1 MAGTKIC
8 QVRGCV
14 NEADNELRICSAHIA
29 AIKRG
34 GAEIRIGTG
43 GCIVDGCDKPPHSTL
58 FPYCTAHNARLRRRG
73 SLHQAAMA
81 EVIQHSHGYALI
93 LAKGHPM
100 ARGSRAYEHRVVF
113 YDHNPDG
120 PGHCHWCDLIL
131 DWSTAQVDHL
141 NGVRDDNR
149 IDNLVAS
156 CGPCNRDR
164 AKPAAARAS
173 RRRASK
179 LMVNGRWVTIV
190 DAAEK
195 LGIAPGSIKAR
206 LASGWSIER
215 ALTEGRGK
223 TGPRRSTS

>member
-1 MAGTKIC
+1 MATRSIC

-14 NEADNELRICSAHIA
+14 NEANNDFQICSAHIV

-43 GCIVDGCDKPPHSTL
+43 CCIVDGCDKPPHSGL

-73 SLHQAAMA
+73 SLHQAPMS
-81 EVIQHSHGYALI
+81 EVIQHSHGYALV

-100 ARGSRAYEHRVVF
+100 ARGARAYEHRVVF
-113 YDHNPDG
+113 YDQNPSG
-120 PGHCHWCDLIL
+120 PGHCHWCGLIL
-131 DWSTAQVDHL
+131 EWATTQVDHL

-149 IDNLVAS
+149 ITNLVAS

-164 AKPAAARAS
+164 AKPAAARAA

-179 LMVNGRWVTIV
+179 LMVNGKWVTII
-190 DAAEK
+190 DAARR
-195 LGIAPGSIKAR
+195 LNVTPNSIKAR
-206 LASGWSIER
+206 IASGWSVER
-215 ALTEGRGK
+215 ALTEQRGK
-223 TGPRRSTS
+223 TGPRAGR